1 MPVLL
6 SRSSNV
12 GPSFEH
18 QSFALK
24 ERRCKNKASQAF
36 SKGGRKC
43 QAPTL
48 KVGRGTFM
56 RRNLL
61 KMLGILAL
69 LTVMAGQAFAKEITV
84 RGRLKKTVEAGGWVI
99 VANNQKYLLLNAQ
112 RYYAEKWFTETSEVE
127 AIGETKTDVMTIYME
142 GTPFEVR
149 TLRPLAESASAAMQ
163 SDSRA
168 LTKVMVI
175 GDSIISAQPDTA
187 ILTISVVTQAH
198 IALDA
203 QQQNANKTDAVV
215 RALKT
220 AAGAGAEI
228 KTSGYS
234 LQPQRVYK
242 ENQPPTIVG
251 YEARNSVTV
260 TLADLTK
267 VGAAIDAASQAGAN
281 DVSGISFT
289 LRKDRPAHDQA
300 LAEATR
306 EAMSKAQVIAG
317 ALGGRVVRIVE
328 VQEEG
333 FERPRP
339 IYADQIQTM
348 RAGVV
353 APTPIEVGTLDI
365 TSRVQLVA
373 EIEVAGK

>member
-1 MPVLL
+1 M
-6 SRSSNV
+6 
-12 GPSFEH
+12 
-18 QSFALK
+18 
-24 ERRCKNKASQAF
+24 
-36 SKGGRKC
+36 RK
-43 QAPTL
+43 
-48 KVGRGTFM
+48 RIIS
-56 RRNLL
+56 
-61 KMLGILAL
+61 MLGVLALVAILA
-69 LTVMAGQAFAKEITV
+69 GQTFAKEITV
-84 RGRLKKTVEAGGWVI
+84 RGQLQRTVEAGGWVI
-99 VANNQKYLLLNAQ
+99 VAANQKYLLLNAQ
-112 RYYAEKWFTETSEVE
+112 RYQNEKWFTETSEVE
-127 AIGETKTDVMTIYME
+127 AIGETKTDVVTIYME

-149 TLRPLAESASAAMQ
+149 TLRPLAQSSAAVQ
-163 SDSRA
+163 SDSRT
-168 LTKVMVI
+168 LTKVLVT
-175 GDSIISAQPDTA
+175 GDSIIQAQPDTA
-187 ILTISVVTQAH
+187 VLTISVVTQARA
-198 IALDA
+198 ALDA
-203 QQQNANKTDAVV
+203 QQQNATKSDAVV
-215 RALKT
+215 RALKS

-267 VGAAIDAASQAGAN
+267 VGAVIDAASQAGAN
-281 DVSGISFT
+281 DVAGISFT
-289 LRKDRPAHDQA
+289 LRKDRPARDQA

-306 EAMSKAQVIAG
+306 EAVSKAQVIAG
-317 ALGGRVVRIVE
+317 ALGGRVVRIIE

-373 EIEVAGK
+373 EVEVGGR